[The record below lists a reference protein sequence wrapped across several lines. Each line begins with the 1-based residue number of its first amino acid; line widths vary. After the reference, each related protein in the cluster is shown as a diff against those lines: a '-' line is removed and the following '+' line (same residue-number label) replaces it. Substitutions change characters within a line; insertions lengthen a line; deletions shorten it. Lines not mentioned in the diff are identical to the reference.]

1 MKDKNRKKKSY
12 LSHEMVFWCSTV
24 NSEPI
29 ITDQQYR
36 PLYRVALKFEISL
49 LGPSHRAQYHAANDF
64 ADTRSALMDQP
75 CSSCA
80 VPFQEHTISRS
91 IKEISAMHQKDATGT
106 QRPICCCRR
115 P

>member
-1 MKDKNRKKKSY
+1 MKDKNRKKNSY

-75 CSSCA
+75 CSSCGTLPRTYYIPKYKGNLCNA
-80 VPFQEHTISRS
+80 SKRCDGHTTPD
-91 IKEISAMHQKDATGT
+91 MLL
-106 QRPICCCRR
+106 
-115 P
+115 